1 MTYDE
6 YLLMTAQTQVD
17 VPLYKAMLRD
27 AASSQSRLEAVMNV
41 FCAINVPERSAGDV
55 NEIWR
60 EGIEDIKSGDH
71 ADDMLAYAPM
81 VWAMTPSLADSV
93 YNTLDQMIEV

>member
-1 MTYDE
+1 MTYGE
-6 YLLMTAQTQVD
+6 YLSMTAQTPIN
-17 VPLYKAMLRD
+17 VPLYKAMLKD
-27 AASSQSRLEAVMNV
+27 ATSSQSRLNAIMNV

-55 NEIWR
+55 DEIWR

-71 ADDMLAYAPM
+71 VEDMMIYAPM
-81 VWAMTPSLADSV
+81 IWAMPPSLADSV